1 MNSLEF
7 IMLDVLVARI
17 RQGKRTVAFP
27 VDDPPLPQLFRGLPV
42 VDRTAC
48 GDGCARCHDA
58 CPTGAI
64 ELTPDAVDIDL
75 GRCLFCPECE
85 RACPTDALSFSHNH
99 RLAATSRDGLHVDGS
114 SIVPSMDRM
123 SDALHRLLGRSLKLR
138 EVSAGGCNG
147 CEAEAN
153 ALGNVIYDI
162 SRFGVEFTA
171 SPRHADGLFV
181 TGPVT
186 ANMKDAL
193 LTAYAAV
200 GDPKIVI
207 AAGACAI
214 SGGPFIGHAEAH
226 DGIGDLIP
234 VDLYIPGC
242 PPHPYTLLDGIYR
255 FLQG

>member
-1 MNSLEF
+1 
-7 IMLDVLVARI
+7 MLDVLVARI
-17 RQGKRTVAFP
+17 RQGKRTVPFP
-27 VDDPPLPQLFRGLPV
+27 VQDPPLPRHFRGLPMM
-42 VDRTAC
+42 DRERC
-48 GDGCARCHDA
+48 DEGCTCCSDV

-64 ELTPDAVDIDL
+64 TLTPDAVDIDL

-85 RACPTDALSFSHNH
+85 RACPTGALSFSHNH
-99 RLAATSRDGLHVDGS
+99 RLAATARDRLHVDGRS
-114 SIVPSMDRM
+114 AFPSIERM
-123 SDALHRLLGRSLKLR
+123 SEALRRLLGRSLKLR

-162 SRFGVEFTA
+162 SRFGIEFTA

-186 ANMKDAL
+186 ANMRDAL
-193 LTAYAAV
+193 RTAYDAV
-200 GDPKIVI
+200 ADPKIVI

-214 SGGPFIGHAEAH
+214 SGGPFIGHDEAG

-255 FLQG
+255 FLKGSS